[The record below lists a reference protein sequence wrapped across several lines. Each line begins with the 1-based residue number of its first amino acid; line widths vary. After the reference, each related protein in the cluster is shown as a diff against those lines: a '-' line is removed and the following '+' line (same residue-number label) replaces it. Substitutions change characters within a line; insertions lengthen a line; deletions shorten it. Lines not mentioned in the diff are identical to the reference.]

1 MTRPENPNRP
11 ESGLTYRGAGVDIE
25 AADALVPRLREL
37 AESTRRPE
45 VEGAIGGFG
54 GGFRIPLGRRA
65 PVLIAGMDG
74 VGTKLDLLIRTGG
87 HAAAGRDLVAM
98 CVNDVLA
105 HGAEPL
111 FFLDYIAAGRLDP
124 GVAAEVVTGVAEA
137 CVECACAL
145 LGGETAEMP
154 GFYREARYDLAGC
167 AVGIVERDQVIDGKK
182 IRPGDVLLGLASSG
196 PHSNGFS
203 LIRRILEEKS
213 LSLDAP
219 LPGPGGEEGEGEGGA
234 RTLAE
239 ALLAPTRL
247 YVRPVLDALREIP
260 VTGIAHIT
268 GGGIAGNLA
277 RVLPQDCRAVVRNG
291 DWPVPSVFGYL
302 QSAGDIDAREM
313 ETVFNMGIGL
323 IVVVSASN
331 EERMMKKLRQ
341 SGEEVYAI
349 GRIEEGRSTGKRV
362 VLE

>member
-1 MTRPENPNRP
+1 MTRPGNPYRP
-11 ESGLTYRGAGVDIE
+11 ESGLTYRWAGVDIE
-25 AADALVPRLREL
+25 AADAWVPRLREL
-37 AESTRRPE
+37 AEFSRRPE

-54 GGFRIPLGRRA
+54 GGFRIPPGYRE

-111 FFLDYIAAGRLDP
+111 FFLDYIATGRLDP
-124 GVAAEVVTGVAEA
+124 GVAAEVVTGVSEA
-137 CVECACAL
+137 CVECGCAL

-154 GFYREARYDLAGC
+154 GFYLGARYDLAGC
-167 AVGIVERDQVIDGKK
+167 AVGIVERDQVIDGTK

-203 LIRRILEEKS
+203 LIRRILDEKA

-219 LPGPGGEEGEGEGGA
+219 LPGLGGGGG

-260 VTGIAHIT
+260 VAGIAHIT

-277 RVLPQDCRAVVRNG
+277 RVLPENCRAVVRNG
-291 DWPVPSVFGYL
+291 DWPVPSIFGYL

-313 ETVFNMGIGL
+313 ETVFNLGIGL
-323 IVVVSASN
+323 IVVVSDSDG
-331 EERMMKKLRQ
+331 ERMMKKLRQ

-349 GRIEEGRSTGKRV
+349 GRIEEGRATGKRV

>member
-1 MTRPENPNRP
+1 MTGPGNPNRSA
-11 ESGLTYRGAGVDIE
+11 SGLTYRRAGVDIE
-25 AADALVPRLREL
+25 AAGALVPRLRGL

-45 VEGAIGGFG
+45 VEGTIGGFG
-54 GGFRIPLGRRA
+54 GGFRIPPGFRE
-65 PVLIAGMDG
+65 PVLVAGMDG
-74 VGTKLDLLIRTGG
+74 VGTKLDLLFRTGR

-105 HGAEPL
+105 QGAEPL
-111 FFLDYIAAGRLDP
+111 FFLDYIATGRLDP
-124 GVAAEVVTGVAEA
+124 GVAAEVVTGISEA
-137 CVECACAL
+137 CVECGCAL

-154 GFYREARYDLAGC
+154 DFYPGERYDLAGC

-203 LIRRILEEKS
+203 LIRRILEEKD

-219 LPGPGGEEGEGEGGA
+219 LPGAGG

-239 ALLAPTRL
+239 VLLAPTRL
-247 YVRPVLDALREIP
+247 YVRSVLDALREIP
-260 VTGIAHIT
+260 VAGIAHIT

-277 RVLPQDCRAVVRNG
+277 RVLPEDCRAVVRNG
-291 DWPVPSVFGYL
+291 DWPVPPVFGAL

-313 ETVFNMGIGL
+313 ETVFNLGIGL
-323 IVVVSASN
+323 IVVVSPSDG
-331 EERMMKKLRQ
+331 ERMMKKLRQ
-341 SGEEVYAI
+341 SGEKVYAI
-349 GRIEEGRSTGKRV
+349 GCIEEGRAPGERV

>member
-1 MTRPENPNRP
+1 MTRPGNPNRP
-11 ESGLTYRGAGVDIE
+11 ESGLTYRRAGVDIE
-25 AADALVPRLREL
+25 AAEALVPRLRGL

-45 VEGAIGGFG
+45 VEGSIGGFG
-54 GGFRIPLGRRA
+54 GGFRIPPGYRA

-111 FFLDYIAAGRLDP
+111 FFLDYIATGRLDA
-124 GVAAEVVTGVAEA
+124 GVAAEVVTGVSEA
-137 CVECACAL
+137 CVECGCAL

-154 GFYREARYDLAGC
+154 GFYRGARYDLAGC

-219 LPGPGGEEGEGEGGA
+219 LPGPEGGGGGGGA

-247 YVRPVLDALREIP
+247 YVRSVLDALREIP
-260 VTGIAHIT
+260 VAGIAHIT

-331 EERMMKKLRQ
+331 GERMMKKLRQ

-349 GRIEEGRSTGKRV
+349 GRIEEGRATGTRV